1 VDRSCGGVIPLI
13 SWSQLPSERPLV
25 APSLL
30 SADFSRL
37 GEEIAAVER
46 GGADLLHLDVMDGH
60 FVTNLTMGPV
70 VIRGIRKLTK
80 LFLDTHL
87 MVVEP
92 GRLVRDFRAAG
103 ADGITIHVEACKD
116 VAATLAAVRETGA
129 RVGISLNPDTPVA
142 ALEPYLPAVDLVLV
156 MSVYPGRGGQAFM
169 PEALLKLKAL
179 LRLRA
184 QHQLRFV
191 LEVDGGIHPGT
202 AAAVRAHG
210 AEVLVAG
217 SAVFGH
223 PPYETPIRALR
234 AAGAA
239 PGLAP

>member
-1 VDRSCGGVIPLI
+1 MI

-46 GGADLLHLDVMDGH
+46 AGADLLHLDVMDGH
-60 FVTNLTMGPV
+60 FVPNLTLGPV
-70 VIRGIRKLTK
+70 VIHGIRKLTT

-92 GRLVRDFRAAG
+92 GHSVRDFRAAG

-116 VAATLAAVRETGA
+116 VAATLAAVRDTGA

-142 ALEPYLPAVDLVLV
+142 ALEPYLAAVDLVLV
-156 MSVYPGRGGQAFM
+156 MSVFPGRGGQVFM
-169 PEALLKLKAL
+169 PEALPKLQEL
-179 LRLRA
+179 LRLRS
-184 QHQLRFV
+184 QRGLRFV
-191 LEVDGGIHPGT
+191 LQVDGGIHAGT
-202 AAAVRAHG
+202 AAAARSHG

-223 PPYETPIRALR
+223 PPYEIPIQALR
-234 AAGAA
+234 AAGPA
-239 PGLAP
+239 PVMAP